1 MEKWHPLETLHSNIY
16 QRNEQSWKREDRV
29 SLKVKTEQID
39 INNSTKSAYVNI
51 ILLIILVQVD
61 ILTEFILP
69 NDIYTLT
76 IQWRYTEKSIFRKA
90 VF

>member
-1 MEKWHPLETLHSNIY
+1 MTYRCLLEYPSNLSLKKFEK
-16 QRNEQSWKREDRV
+16 EDRV

-39 INNSTKSAYVNI
+39 VNNSTKSAYVNI

-76 IQWRYTEKSIFRKA
+76 IQWRYTEKSIFWKA